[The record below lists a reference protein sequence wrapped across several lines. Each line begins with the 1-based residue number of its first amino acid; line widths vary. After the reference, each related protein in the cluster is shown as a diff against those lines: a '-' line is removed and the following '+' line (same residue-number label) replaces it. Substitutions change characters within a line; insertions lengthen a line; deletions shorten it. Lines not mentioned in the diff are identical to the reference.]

1 MNLSD
6 LSVQRMT
13 SADAISQ
20 LGDLRA
26 FLDEAFDGDF
36 SDEDFDHAFGG
47 THFAI
52 LTQGRLV
59 AHGSVV
65 MRQIT
70 FDERAHATGFV
81 EAMAVGHEW
90 RGRGVG
96 SKLLAEL
103 TDFCR
108 SNFAVAML
116 STGSHA
122 FYEKHGWRRFNGESY
137 LATDAGVV
145 RTEEDDDGLMLL
157 TSLEHVLA
165 ADRVTCDFRSGD
177 VW

>member
-1 MNLSD
+1 MNLSE
-6 LSVQRMT
+6 LSVQRLT

-36 SDEDFDHAFGG
+36 SDEDFEHAFGG
-47 THFAI
+47 THFVI
-52 LTQGRLV
+52 LARGQLI

-65 MRQIT
+65 LRRIS
-70 FDERAHATGFV
+70 FDGQVYATGSL
-81 EAMAVGHEW
+81 EAMAVALEW
-90 RGRGVG
+90 RGHGIG
-96 SKLLAEL
+96 SKLLAAL

-108 SNFAVAML
+108 SSFAVSML

-122 FYEKHGWRRFNGESY
+122 VYEHRGWRRFNGESH
-137 LATDAGVV
+137 LATDSGLL
-145 RTEEDDDGLMLL
+145 RTEDDDDGLMVL
-157 TSLEHVLA
+157 TSLEHVVA
-165 ADRVTCDFRSGD
+165 ANQATCDFRSGD

>member
-6 LSVQRMT
+6 LSVRRMT
-13 SADAISQ
+13 SADAISK
-20 LGDLRA
+20 LSDLRA

-36 SDEDFDHAFGG
+36 SDEDFEHAFGG

-52 LTQGRLV
+52 LTQGRLI
-59 AHGSVV
+59 AHASVV
-65 MRQIT
+65 MRQIS
-70 FDERAHATGFV
+70 FDGQVHPTGYV
-81 EAMAVGHEW
+81 EAMAVGHDW

-96 SKLLAEL
+96 STLLAEL

-122 FYEKHGWRRFNGESY
+122 FYEKHGWLRFNVESY
-137 LATDAGVV
+137 LATESGVV
-145 RTEEDDDGLMLL
+145 RTQEDDDGLMVL
-157 TSLEHVLA
+157 TSQQSVLA

>member
-1 MNLSD
+1 MNASD
-6 LSVQRMT
+6 LSLQRLT
-13 SADAISQ
+13 SADAALQ

-36 SDEDFDHAFGG
+36 SDEDFEHSFGG

-52 LTQGRLV
+52 LANEQLI

-65 MRQIT
+65 LRQIS
-70 FDERAHATGFV
+70 FDGQVYQTGYV

-90 RGRGVG
+90 RGCGVG

-116 STGSHA
+116 STDSNA
-122 FYEKHGWRRFNGESY
+122 FYEKHGWLRFRGESY
-137 LATDAGVV
+137 LPTESGVV
-145 RTEEDDDGLMLL
+145 RTEDDDDGLMVL
-157 TSLEHVLA
+157 TSLQNVLA
-165 ADRVTCDFRSGD
+165 AARVTCDFRSGD

>member
-6 LSVQRMT
+6 LSVQRLT

-36 SDEDFDHAFGG
+36 TDDDFDHALGG
-47 THFAI
+47 THFVI
-52 LTQGRLV
+52 LARGQLI

-65 MRQIT
+65 LRRIS
-70 FDERAHATGFV
+70 FDGQVYATGYL
-81 EAMAVGHEW
+81 EAMAVALEW
-90 RGRGVG
+90 RGHGIG
-96 SKLLAEL
+96 SKLLAAL

-108 SNFAVAML
+108 SSFAVSML

-122 FYEKHGWRRFNGESY
+122 FYEHHGWRRFKGESY
-137 LATDAGVV
+137 LASDSGLL
-145 RTEEDDDGLMLL
+145 RTEDDDEGLMVL
-157 TSLEHVLA
+157 TSLEDVLT